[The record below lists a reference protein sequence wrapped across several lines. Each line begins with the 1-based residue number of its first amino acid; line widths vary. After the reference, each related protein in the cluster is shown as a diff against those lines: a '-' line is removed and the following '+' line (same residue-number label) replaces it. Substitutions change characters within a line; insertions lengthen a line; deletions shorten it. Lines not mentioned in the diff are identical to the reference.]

1 VTDTPVLGESLGVSD
16 APRVGERVR
25 REKIIYYD
33 NYISI

>member
-1 VTDTPVLGESLGVSD
+1 VTDTPNVRRKPGGEW